1 MNKVYLIGEIV
12 TDINF
17 KFIINS
23 KNISIV
29 IFKIKTIRDNQIIS
43 IKCYNETAD
52 YFYSKYKKGDFVTIE
67 GYLENNVVVV
77 K

>member
-17 KFIINS
+17 KFKIKK
-23 KNISIV
+23 KNIAIAM
-29 IFKIKTIRDNQIIS
+29 FKIKTVKDDQIIP
-43 IKCYNETAD
+43 INCYNEKAD
-52 YFYSKYKKGDFVTIE
+52 FFYSKYKKGDFVMIE
-67 GYLENNVVVV
+67 GCLENDVVVV